1 MSYTDYL
8 GAHDDYVNRYR
19 YRYANA
25 QAISTTQVP
34 TTSPNGQY
42 ASGISDSGLFANTC
56 TDGSDDGQISGVSKF
71 LNICEGVLGMGVN
84 MVKGAIKHPFK
95 TAITMAAC
103 CIPVVGPAIG
113 IGLGCYG
120 VYNSVKQIG
129 TALEVA
135 NSATTDAEAK
145 AAFENIG
152 SGTAG
157 AALSAVAIKGSAGIM
172 KNQLKGLKKVYN
184 KGGTATADKMGAV
197 GKAMGKQT
205 MANMKN
211 VFGAPFRKGK
221 EIYDGIKQEGLTN
234 YAKGQWTKLKDK
246 VVAKTEGIGRKI
258 GEKID
263 ASKEAKSTLESL
275 KEAAKNPNSGVVK
288 QNGKYYKTKNGV
300 TTEYSSRG
308 VKLSETRISQGANV
322 GDTTKTT
329 EYKKNGE
336 TIKTVEETTT
346 VTSKGKKVVT
356 ETTQNGTTTKETVQY
371 DTNGKVVNKAQ
382 TTTDTTNNIKTIESK
397 TKGQSHKINTETGY
411 KTVTQNGKTKYYKYN
426 KDTQIYEELTNLTA
440 AQKAQIQKSTS
451 SSYQN
456 FNRNFNRF
464 LDEPLTFGKNVIPD
478 GIPLTN
484 KRLAAMGILKEM
496 DE

>member
-1 MSYTDYL
+1 MSYSEYL
-8 GAHDDYVNRYR
+8 GAHDDFVNRYR

-25 QAISTTQVP
+25 QAISTTQIP

-152 SGTAG
+152 SGAAG
-157 AALSAVAIKGSAGIM
+157 AALSAVAIKGSAGLM
-172 KNQLKGLKKVYN
+172 KKQYTNLKEIYN
-184 KGGTATADKMGAV
+184 SAGETAASKMGAV
-197 GKAMGKQT
+197 GEAMGKQT
-205 MANMKN
+205 MANMKT
-211 VFGAPFRKGK
+211 VFGAPFRKAK

-234 YAKGQWTKLKDK
+234 YAKGQWTKLTDK

-263 ASKEAKSTLESL
+263 AQKIAKEKLTELQ
-275 KEAAKNPNSGVVK
+275 EAAKNPNSGVVK
-288 QNGKYYKTKNGV
+288 QNGKYYKTENGV
-300 TTEYSSRG
+300 TTEYSSKG
-308 VKLSETRISQGANV
+308 YKLSETNISQGANV

-329 EYKKNGE
+329 TYTKNG
-336 TIKTVEETTT
+336 KTVTETTT

-356 ETTQNGTTTKETVQY
+356 ETTQNGTKTTETIQY
-371 DTNGKVVNKAQ
+371 DASGKVS
-382 TTTDTTNNIKTIESK
+382 SK
-397 TKGQSHKINTETGY
+397 TTVKKSGDLETTYYNDGKTQMNTKTGDTVIQRKGE
-411 KTVTQNGKTKYYKYN
+411 KTKYMNGESGEFYEDLTTSQQRQMQM
-426 KDTQIYEELTNLTA
+426 DTSID
-440 AQKAQIQKSTS
+440 
-451 SSYQN
+451 YQ
-456 FNRNFNRF
+456 NFNRF

-478 GIPLTN
+478 GITLTN
-484 KRLAAMGILKEM
+484 KQLAAMGILKEM